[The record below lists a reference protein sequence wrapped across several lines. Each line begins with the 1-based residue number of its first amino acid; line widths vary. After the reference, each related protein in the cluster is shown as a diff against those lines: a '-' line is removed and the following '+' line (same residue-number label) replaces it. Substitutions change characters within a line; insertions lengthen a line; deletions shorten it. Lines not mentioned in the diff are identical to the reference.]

1 MIDPHNIFLLAL
13 VFGLLICLMS
23 GFPVAFVLGGVSL
36 LLAGLGTLMGLF
48 DATFLTAIPQRIYAS
63 MTNDLLLAVPLFVF
77 MGAMLEKSG
86 IASELLD
93 GIGRMFGKRR
103 GGLGFAVT
111 IVGALLAASTGIVGA
126 TVTTMAL
133 LSLPVML
140 RWGYSPRL
148 ASGAICAAGTL
159 GQIIPPSLVL
169 VLLADTISSAYQ
181 KAQLDMGIFSPD
193 TVSISDLFAGAIGP
207 GFLLVVIYLAY
218 QVGMAV
224 FKPET
229 CPPPP
234 PVEAED
240 IGITATEL
248 AFRLVP
254 PFALIIVVLGSI
266 LAGAATPTESAAI
279 GAVGAILL
287 AGFGKQQRGCANMGL
302 LLLAISVLLKHAL
315 FPYFDLSI
323 ATERWLLVLPVG
335 GFVAYLLVAL
345 WKTFASKALGLVST
359 ETTRLSAMVFMILIG
374 AAMLALVFRGF
385 GGDEAVQALI
395 EATPGGP
402 YSALAVVLVIMFFL
416 GFILDFIEI
425 IFVIVP
431 TVAPVLLTSGIDP
444 IWLAVLISLN
454 LQTSF
459 LTPPFGFALFYF
471 RASAPP
477 EISTKDIY
485 LGVLPFIGLQVL
497 VLLMVA
503 FIPEIS
509 TWLPYALRP

>member
-1 MIDPHNIFLLAL
+1 MIDPQNIFLLVL
-13 VFGLLICLMS
+13 VAGLLLCLMS

-36 LLAGLGTLMGLF
+36 ALAGLGTLLGHF
-48 DATFLTAIPQRIYAS
+48 DAAFLTAIPQRIYAA

-77 MGAMLEKSG
+77 MGSMLERSG

-111 IVGALLAASTGIVGA
+111 LVGALLAASTGIVGA

-140 RWGYSPRL
+140 RWGYSPKL
-148 ASGAICAAGTL
+148 AAGAICAAGTL

-181 KAQLDMGIFSPD
+181 KAQLDQGIYSPE

-207 GFLLVVIYLAY
+207 GFLLVIIYLTY

-224 FKPET
+224 FRPES

-234 PVEAED
+234 EHDAED
-240 IGITATEL
+240 MDISMKEL
-248 AFRLVP
+248 MFSLVP
-254 PFALIIVVLGSI
+254 PLALIIGVLGSI
-266 LAGAATPTESAAI
+266 LGGVATPTESASI

-287 AGFGKQQRGCANMGL
+287 AGFGKQHRAKANMGL
-302 LLLAISVLLKHAL
+302 LLLGLAVVTKIAIYPQLHLSLSAERLLLAP
-315 FPYFDLSI
+315 F
-323 ATERWLLVLPVG
+323 VVG
-335 GFVAYLLVAL
+335 FTIYLLISL
-345 WKTFASKALGLVST
+345 WRNFMSGTLGQVST

-374 AAMLALVFRGF
+374 AAMLSLVFRGF

-402 YSALAVVLVIMFFL
+402 YAALAMVLIVMFFL

-471 RASAPP
+471 RSSAPQS
-477 EISTKDIY
+477 ISTRDIY
-485 LGVLPFIGLQVL
+485 LGVMPFIALQIL

-503 FIPEIS
+503 FVPEIS